1 MAESVKVELDKRKCK
16 TNSHYP
22 LKLLVVV
29 NRISLRLPLG
39 QSLLEKDW
47 NSKLQCVKPT
57 CTDFDS
63 ITRFNN
69 WLLKEKSKVLSKL
82 IFLKDE
88 GVLDNLSIM
97 DIKSRLLD
105 TNTELLALS
114 YLRNTIQELEKAKH
128 FGNAKVYNTVY
139 RSISNFVN
147 GKDFPLKQISFIWLK
162 KYEAWYL
169 SKGNGINGL
178 SVNLRTLR
186 ALMNLAIKQKKLS
199 STNYPFKEYSIKGQ
213 ETRKRAIS
221 REDLIKILQFQPQ
234 TQRQTRAKDYF
245 LISFYLMGAS
255 FVDIAMLKIKNI
267 IQDRIEYKRQK
278 TGKLHSIPLSKP
290 LFEIIDKYRG
300 GKSENDFI
308 LNVVKSVDPK
318 IQLKQISDDLR
329 RYNKS
334 LKEIGKICEIESSIS
349 SYVAR
354 HSYATSAKKLGV
366 PISVISESLGH
377 TTEKTTQIYLDSFEN
392 DVVDKYHEMII
403 DLPQK

>member
-69 WLLKEKSKVLSKL
+69 WLLKEKSKVLSRL

-128 FGNAKVYNTVY
+128 FGNA
-139 RSISNFVN
+139 
-147 GKDFPLKQISFIWLK
+147 
-162 KYEAWYL
+162 
-169 SKGNGINGL
+169 
-178 SVNLRTLR
+178 
-186 ALMNLAIKQKKLS
+186 
-199 STNYPFKEYSIKGQ
+199 
-213 ETRKRAIS
+213 
-221 REDLIKILQFQPQ
+221 
-234 TQRQTRAKDYF
+234 
-245 LISFYLMGAS
+245 
-255 FVDIAMLKIKNI
+255 
-267 IQDRIEYKRQK
+267 
-278 TGKLHSIPLSKP
+278 
-290 LFEIIDKYRG
+290 
-300 GKSENDFI
+300 
-308 LNVVKSVDPK
+308 
-318 IQLKQISDDLR
+318 
-329 RYNKS
+329 
-334 LKEIGKICEIESSIS
+334 
-349 SYVAR
+349 
-354 HSYATSAKKLGV
+354 
-366 PISVISESLGH
+366 
-377 TTEKTTQIYLDSFEN
+377 
-392 DVVDKYHEMII
+392 
-403 DLPQK
+403 